1 LELCSPTERYRLLG
15 PHIVEFSA
23 RFTNELFHSFRVE
36 LREVDAYKD
45 LLFAPVISLLRNGA
59 TGHGVHGS
67 VAGMMGNVLKPRNF
81 HRHGNMFMGICLE
94 YVWDMI
100 SGI

>member
-1 LELCSPTERYRLLG
+1 
-15 PHIVEFSA
+15 
-23 RFTNELFHSFRVE
+23 
-36 LREVDAYKD
+36 VDAYKD

-59 TGHGVHGS
+59 TGHGS
-67 VAGMMGNVLKPRNF
+67 VAGMMGNVLKPRNV
-81 HRHGNMFMGICLE
+81 HRHGNKFMGICLE